1 MSAAMMKPAKFKT
14 PTCVL
19 CRRRKLRCDGGDPCG
34 PCSRTRTPVTCTY
47 VPKTVGQLRSEL
59 PKGGACITCRQ
70 RKRRCDGNFPCRTCI
85 QTSRPD
91 ECKYRERAPGKQKRA
106 KPVPR
111 EDHFSSDSA
120 STSSSS
126 SRPTTPSQPASLQ
139 PGALRIQDEYRDLT
153 PSSDHLFLWSEL
165 NPPCLPSY
173 SGDSTCS
180 QDGLYAFPPHDSIFP
195 TPSLTTLPQD
205 FCAER
210 FSVRSLFL
218 EHAWQ
223 YGLSIPAEKRQALA
237 IGDLSRVDPTLVNVC
252 ELLGHLQRVHS
263 HPEGWLS
270 FNAQTTAEA
279 EVDAVIRDTLEGP
292 SGSKLDPLVRLQS
305 YALLSVYSAQKEDI
319 RGFQRQLAKA
329 GSILLQHAET
339 LGLADTQ
346 AVDWS
351 PQFDT
356 SYLSPHSVVEETRA
370 VFSQIIFLNLASVML
385 PKVPSVIDP
394 ALIEKFRGLAAVRWN
409 DTEINF
415 LRTKSLLFLSD
426 SQQLVA
432 AWRRWEFGDPA
443 PTAWSKR
450 YWSLVDEIHSH
461 INFLNTAVMDVSCIP
476 ALQGAQPTMKTC
488 VLLSQAAL
496 AELHGLFAPSQ
507 VDSRQKHL
515 EAVTEII
522 NITRGFADKDY
533 EFLDPTLGICWS
545 IASRAL
551 YDGGWTL
558 PDSRGAPNDTLS
570 QASLVFLSECSRKN
584 NHASTIN

>member
-1 MSAAMMKPAKFKT
+1 MSSVKPAKFKT

-19 CRRRKLRCDGGDPCG
+19 CRRRKLRCDGGEPCG

-91 ECKYRERAPGKQKRA
+91 ECKYRERAPGKQKPP
-106 KPVPR
+106 KPAPR
-111 EDHFSSDSA
+111 EHHFSSDSA

-126 SRPTTPSQPASLQ
+126 SRPTTPSQPVSLQ
-139 PGALRIQDEYRDLT
+139 PGALRIQDEYPDLHS
-153 PSSDHLFLWSEL
+153 SSDHLFPWSEL
-165 NPPCLPSY
+165 NPMCLPSY
-173 SGDSTCS
+173 SGDSTCT
-180 QDGLYAFPPHDSIFP
+180 QDGLYAFPPHDSIFFP
-195 TPSLTTLPQD
+195 TPSLNTLPQD

-210 FSVRSLFL
+210 FSVRNHFL

-237 IGDLSRVDPTLVNVC
+237 IGDLSRVDPTLVDVC
-252 ELLGHLQRVHS
+252 ELLGYLQRVHS

-270 FNAQTTAEA
+270 FNGQTTAEA
-279 EVDAVIRDTLEGP
+279 DLDGVIRDTLEGS
-292 SGSKLDPLVRLQS
+292 SGLKLDPLLQLQC
-305 YALLSVYSAQKEDI
+305 YALLSIYSAQKEDI
-319 RGFQRQLAKA
+319 CGFQRQLAKA
-329 GSILLQHAET
+329 GSILVHHAET

-370 VFSQIIFLNLASVML
+370 VFSQIIFLDIASVMIINL
-385 PKVPSVIDP
+385 PSVIDP
-394 ALIEKFRGLAAVRWN
+394 ALLEKFRGLAAVHWN

-415 LRTKSLLFLSD
+415 LRAKSLLFLSD

-450 YWSLVDEIHSH
+450 FWSLVDEIHSH

-476 ALQGAQPTMKTC
+476 ALQ
-488 VLLSQAAL
+488 
-496 AELHGLFAPSQ
+496 ELHGLFAPSQ
-507 VDSRQKHL
+507 LESQHKHL

-533 EFLDPTLGICWS
+533 EFLDHTVGICWS

-558 PDSRGAPNDTLS
+558 QGSRGAPNDTLS
-570 QASLVFLSECSRKN
+570 QASLVFLHECNRKLRR
-584 NHASTIN
+584 AGVYIVQL